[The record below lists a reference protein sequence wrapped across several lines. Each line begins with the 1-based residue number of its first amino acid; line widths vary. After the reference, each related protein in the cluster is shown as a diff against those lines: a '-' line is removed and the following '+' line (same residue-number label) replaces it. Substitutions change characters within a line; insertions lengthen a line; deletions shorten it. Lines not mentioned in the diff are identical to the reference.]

1 VSRKRWFWI
10 GGAAAAALLIAVAGV
25 DWLLESRWLRDQ
37 ARARIV
43 EAVESATGGRAEIG
57 DVHVQW
63 RRLRAEAGNF
73 TLHGTEPADKPP
85 LFRASRIA
93 VGVRILSVLQHDIHV
108 ESLEITDPRIYL
120 IVASDGRTNIPEPK
134 VKRGGA
140 NPVEAVVNLAI
151 GRFDIRN
158 GIFEV
163 ENRGKTPFDARG
175 RNLNARLS
183 YEGAGSRYRGDL
195 SMRPLELRWPGYAPV
210 PFSVDLGVSIERN
223 RIGIDSA
230 TLATGDSRLSLA
242 GAVENL
248 AAPTGKF
255 RYDARLA
262 VPDAVR
268 ILRLDGLERGTVEA
282 SGDAVW
288 EGGSRFS
295 AAGSVR
301 ARDVDYRDS
310 AVRLRDCR
318 LDGQLA
324 MTQEGIEVSAAR
336 VSGNY
341 LSPLDRLPVSGGISK
356 AAFGHG
362 ELNLRGVALDALGGG
377 FRGEATLR
385 DLDRFSVT
393 GRISEIDAR
402 RAVALYSR
410 EPIPWDALASGE
422 VKVEGSIRRRNEKQ
436 VSATLSIGPAGDG
449 PPVHGQ
455 ISAQYDAKTG
465 VVDLGRSSMIL
476 PSSRADFSGALDR
489 EMRVR
494 LETRD
499 LNDLLPAVGR
509 SAASVPVKLA
519 SGGKLLFTGTVTG
532 SLDHPRIAGRLAMDH
547 FSISGKDLDSLAGL
561 VAVSPD
567 NVRIDNGTASWKS
580 LRARFRGAV
589 SLAGWQAGDTS
600 RIFGDGSLRGAA
612 VGDVLTLANA
622 GDVPLS
628 GTLGGS
634 VQFAGTVGRPIASGD
649 FEIVRGVLRSEPFD
663 RFTGHLSYG
672 GDTVE
677 LASGQAQA
685 GAKQVQVAAAFHHAS
700 QRFDSGRLHFQLATN
715 RMPIEQIE
723 TLAKARPGIQ
733 GAVQVNASGD
743 LDVTPQQG
751 GANFRLATLE
761 ADATGSSLQYTG
773 QPLGNAHL
781 TAHTEGL
788 VLKASLDADLAE
800 SAVHGEGQWKLDGDY
815 PGSATVTIAN
825 FDFVQAQPW
834 LPRSA
839 AGRFAGSAD
848 GEIRINGP
856 VLKPEKIEA
865 ELRLPK
871 LNLTPPAKSGIPES
885 LALRN
890 SGPVVA
896 TLANSEVTIQS
907 AHLVG
912 RATDITVT
920 GKMRLNQKSPLDLRV
935 NGRVDLGVLHDFDRS
950 LDASGIVSTDT
961 AVRGELGNP
970 EINGRMEFHN
980 AAFSVVDFPNG
991 MSGANGVILFTG
1003 SRATIQRFS
1012 GETGGGRIDLTGF
1025 ASYNGGPLVFHLH
1038 ATAKEVRVRY
1048 PEGVSTVADANLSF
1062 TGTTDRSNL
1071 SGTFTILRTGFTF
1084 RSDFSSLIAKS
1095 AEPVQTPSARTGLLG
1110 GLNFDIQINTSPD
1123 IQFQSSLT
1131 QDLQVEANL
1140 RLRGTASNPALVGRI
1155 NITHGQVV
1163 FYGTRF
1169 NINQGS
1175 IAFYNPLKVEPI
1187 LDVDLETKARGI
1199 DITLTVSGPLNK
1211 LNLTPRSDPPLQFN
1225 EIVALLATGRTPTS
1239 DPTLLAQQATAPN
1252 AWQQAGASALLG
1264 QAIASPVT
1272 GRLQRF
1278 FGVSKLR
1285 IDPTLPGV
1293 ENNPQARLTLEQQV
1307 TPEIT
1312 FTYITNVTSSNPQV
1326 IRVEWALSKQ
1336 WSVVALR
1343 EENGIFGLDFFYRKR
1358 F

>member
-1 VSRKRWFWI
+1 M
-10 GGAAAAALLIAVAGV
+10 AG
-25 DWLLESRWLRDQ
+25 S
-37 ARARIV
+37 
-43 EAVESATGGRAEIG
+43 
-57 DVHVQW
+57 
-63 RRLRAEAGNF
+63 N
-73 TLHGTEPADKPP
+73 
-85 LFRASRIA
+85 
-93 VGVRILSVLQHDIHV
+93 LQ
-108 ESLEITDPRIYL
+108 
-120 IVASDGRTNIPEPK
+120 K
-134 VKRGGA
+134 
-140 NPVEAVVNLAI
+140 
-151 GRFDIRN
+151 

-163 ENRGKTPFDARG
+163 ENGGKTPFDARG
-175 RNLNARLS
+175 RDLNARLS
-183 YEGAGSRYRGDL
+183 YESAGARYRGDV
-195 SMRPLELRWPGYAPV
+195 SISPLELQWPGYAPV
-210 PFSVDLGVSIERN
+210 PLRVDLAVSLERN
-223 RIGIDSA
+223 RIGIESA
-230 TLATGDSRLSLA
+230 TLATGSSRLSLA

-248 AAPTGKF
+248 AAPTGKM
-255 RYDARLA
+255 RYDAHVA
-262 VPDAVR
+262 VADAARV
-268 ILRLDGLERGTVEA
+268 LRLSGLEGGIVEA
-282 SGDAVW
+282 SGEAVW
-288 EGGSRFS
+288 GGGSRLS
-295 AAGSVR
+295 ASGRVR

-310 AVRLRDCR
+310 GVRLNGCS
-318 LDGQLA
+318 LDGALA
-324 MTQEGIEVSAAR
+324 ATQEGVEISGAR
-336 VSGNY
+336 VAGSY
-341 LSPLDRLPVSGGISK
+341 LSSLSRLPVSGAVSK
-356 AAFGHG
+356 VTLRRG
-362 ELNLRGVALDALGGG
+362 ELDLRGIALDALGGG
-377 FRGEATLR
+377 FRGDATLH

-393 GRISEIDAR
+393 GSISGIDAR

-410 EPIPWDALASGE
+410 EAVPWDALASGE
-422 VKVEGSIRRRNEKQ
+422 VSVEGSLRRRNDRQ
-436 VSATLSIGPAGDG
+436 VSASLAIGPAGDG

-455 ISAQYDAKTG
+455 ISARYDARTG

-476 PSSRADFSGALDR
+476 PSSRADFSGALDH

-509 SAASVPVKLA
+509 SAASMPVKLA
-519 SGGKLLFTGTVTG
+519 PGGKLLFTGTVTG
-532 SLDHPRIAGRLAMDH
+532 SLDHPRIAGQLAMDH
-547 FSISGKDLDSLAGL
+547 FSVSGREIDSLAGG
-561 VAVSPD
+561 VAASPD
-567 NVRIDNGTASWKS
+567 NVRIDNGTALWKS

-589 SLAGWQAGDTS
+589 ALTDWKSSDASQ
-600 RIFGDGSLRGAA
+600 IFGDGSIRGAA
-612 VGDVLTLANA
+612 IADVLTLADA
-622 GDVPLS
+622 GEAPLT

-634 VQFAGTVGRPIASGD
+634 VQFTGTVGRPMASGD
-649 FEIVRGVLRSEPFD
+649 FEIVKGVLRSEPFD
-663 RFTGHLSYG
+663 RFTGHLSYS

-677 LASGQAQA
+677 LASGQVRA
-685 GAKQVQVAAAFHHAS
+685 GTKQVQVAASFHHAP
-700 QRFDSGRLHFQLATN
+700 QRFDSGRLHFQVATN
-715 RMPIEQIE
+715 PMPIEQIE

-733 GAVQVNASGD
+733 GVVQVKASGD
-743 LDVTPQQG
+743 LDVAPKAG
-751 GANFRLATLE
+751 GADFRLAALE
-761 ADATGSSLQYTG
+761 ADATGNGLQYTG
-773 QPLGNAHL
+773 QPVGNAHL
-781 TAHTEGL
+781 AAHSEGQ

-800 SAVHGEGQWKLDGDY
+800 SAVHGEGQWKLEGDY
-815 PGSATVTIAN
+815 PGSATITIAN
-825 FDFVQAQPW
+825 FNFVQAQPW

-839 AGRFAGSAD
+839 AGRFSGSAD
-848 GEIRINGP
+848 GEIRIDGP
-856 VLKPEKIEA
+856 VLKPELLKA

-871 LNLTPPAKSGIPES
+871 LNITPPAKSGIPES

-907 AHLVG
+907 ARLTG

-920 GKMRLNQKSPLDLRV
+920 GKVRLNQKNPLDLRV
-935 NGRVDLGVLHDFDRS
+935 DGRVDLSVLRDFDRN
-950 LDASGIVSTDT
+950 LDASGVVAAGATI
-961 AVRGELGNP
+961 RGEPVNP
-970 EINGRMEFHN
+970 QINGRMEFQN

-991 MSGANGVILFTG
+991 MSGASGVILFTG

-1012 GETGGGRIDLTGF
+1012 GDTGGGHIDLSGF
-1025 ASYNGGPLVFHLH
+1025 ASYNGGPLVFHLR
-1038 ATAKEVRVRY
+1038 AAAKEVRVRY

-1071 SGTFTILRTGFTF
+1071 SGTLTILRTGFTI

-1155 NITHGQVV
+1155 NVTHGQVV

-1307 TPEIT
+1307 TPDIT

-1343 EENGIFGLDFFYRKR
+1343 EENGVFGVDFFYRKR

>member
-1 VSRKRWFWI
+1 MSRRRWYWA
-10 GGAAAAALLIAVAGV
+10 GGAVAAALLIAIAGAA
-25 DWLLESRWLRDQ
+25 WFLQSGWLREIV
-37 ARARIV
+37 RVRIV
-43 EAVESATGGRAEIG
+43 SAVESATGGRVEIG
-57 DVHVQW
+57 QVQFQW
-63 RRLRAEAGNF
+63 KQLRAEVANF

-85 LFRASRIA
+85 LFRASRIS
-93 VGVRILSVLQHDIHV
+93 VGLKVLSALQRDIDI
-108 ESLEITDPRIYL
+108 ESLEIADPRIYL
-120 IVASDGRTNIPEPK
+120 IVGPGGRTNIPEPK

-140 NPVEAVVNLAI
+140 NPLEAVVNLAI

-163 ENRGKTPFDARG
+163 ENRGQTPFDASG

-183 YEGAGSRYRGDL
+183 YEAGGPRYRGNL
-195 SMRPLELRWPGYAPV
+195 SMQPLELRWPGYAPV
-210 PFSVDLGVSIERN
+210 PFGVDLAVSIERN
-223 RIGIDSA
+223 RIGVDSA
-230 TLATGDSRLSLA
+230 KLATGNSQLTLA

-248 AAPTGKF
+248 DAPTGRF
-255 RYDARLA
+255 RYQARVA

-282 SGDAVW
+282 SGEAVW

-295 AAGSVR
+295 ASGSVR

-310 AVRLRDCR
+310 GVRLRDCR
-318 LDGQLA
+318 LDGTLA
-324 MTQEGIEVSAAR
+324 ATSGGVEISGAR
-336 VSGNY
+336 VAGSY
-341 LSPLDRLPVSGGISK
+341 LSSLQRTDVSGGISK
-356 AAFGHG
+356 AALRRG
-362 ELNLRGVALDALGGG
+362 ELSLRGIALEALGGEFLG
-377 FRGEATLR
+377 DGTLR
-385 DLDRFSVT
+385 DLDRFSVA
-393 GRISEIDAR
+393 GRISGIDAR

-410 EPIPWDALASGE
+410 EAIPWDALASGE
-422 VKVEGSIRRRNEKQ
+422 VSVEGSLRRRNEKQ
-436 VSATLSIGPAGDG
+436 LSASLAIGPAGDG

-455 ISAQYDAKTG
+455 ISARYDARTG
-465 VVDLGRSSMIL
+465 VLDLGRSSMIL
-476 PSSRADFSGALDR
+476 PSSRADFSGALGH

-509 SAASVPVKLA
+509 SAGSVPVQLLP
-519 SGGKLLFTGTVTG
+519 GGKLEFAGLAAG
-532 SLDHPRIAGRLAMDH
+532 SLDHPRISGRLALEH
-547 FSISGKDLDSLAGL
+547 FSVSGKEVDSLAGTL
-561 VAVSPD
+561 TASPD
-567 NVRIDNGTASWKS
+567 NVRIDDGTAAWKS

-589 SLAGWQAGDTS
+589 ALAEWQAGDTS
-600 RIFGDGSLRGAA
+600 QVFGDASLRGAA
-612 VGDVLTLANA
+612 VADVLTLAAA
-622 GDVPLS
+622 GEFPLS

-634 VQFAGTVGRPIASGD
+634 AQFSGTVGRPMASGD
-649 FEIVRGVLRSEPFD
+649 FEIVKGALRDEPFD
-663 RFTGHLSYG
+663 RFTGRLSYS
-672 GDTVE
+672 GDTLE
-677 LASGQAQA
+677 LASGQVRA
-685 GAKQVQVAAAFHHAS
+685 GAKQVQVAAAFHHPP
-700 QRFDSGRLHFQLATN
+700 QTFDSGRLHFQVATN
-715 RMPIEQIE
+715 PMPIDQIA

-743 LDVTPQQG
+743 LDVTRRSG
-751 GANFRLATLE
+751 GTDFRLSALG
-761 ADATGSSLQYTG
+761 AVVTGSGLQYTG
-773 QPLGNAHL
+773 QPVGNARL
-781 TAHTEGL
+781 AAHSEGQ
-788 VLKASLDADLAE
+788 VLKASLYADLAE
-800 SAVHGEGQWKLDGDY
+800 SAVHGEGQWKLEGDY
-815 PGSATVTIAN
+815 PGTATVTIAN
-825 FDFVQAQPW
+825 FDFVQLRPW
-834 LPRSA
+834 LPASA
-839 AGRFAGSAD
+839 ADRFSGSAD
-848 GEIRINGP
+848 GEIRIKGP
-856 VLKPEKIEA
+856 VLKPEQLEA
-865 ELRLPK
+865 EVRLPK
-871 LNLTPPAKSGIPES
+871 LNIAPPAKSGIPES
-885 LALRN
+885 LALHN
-890 SGPVVA
+890 SGPVIA
-896 TLANSEVTIQS
+896 TLANSELTIQS
-907 AHLVG
+907 ARLAG
-912 RATDITVT
+912 RSTDITVT
-920 GKMRLNQKSPLDLRV
+920 GKVKLSQKNPLDLRV
-935 NGRVDLGVLHDFDRS
+935 NGQVDLQVLRDFDRS
-950 LDASGIVSTDT
+950 LAASGIVSTDAT
-961 AVRGELGNP
+961 VRGELSNP
-970 EINGRMEFHN
+970 QINGRMEFQD
-980 AAFSVVDFPNG
+980 AAFSVVDLPNG
-991 MSGANGVILFTG
+991 ISGANGLILFTG
-1003 SRATIQRFS
+1003 NRATIQKFS

-1025 ASYNGGPLVFHLH
+1025 ASYSGGPLVFHLR
-1038 ATAKEVRVRY
+1038 AVAKEVRVRY

-1071 SGTFTILRTGFTF
+1071 SGTFTILRTGFTI
-1084 RSDFSSLIAKS
+1084 RSDFTSLIAKS
-1095 AEPVQTPSARTGLLG
+1095 SEPVQTPSARTGLLG

-1140 RLRGTASNPALVGRI
+1140 RLRGTASNPALLGRI

-1169 NINQGS
+1169 NVNQGS

-1199 DITLTVSGPLNK
+1199 DITLTVSGHLNK

-1307 TPEIT
+1307 TPDIT
-1312 FTYITNVTSSNPQV
+1312 FTYITNLTSSNQQV

-1343 EENGIFGLDFFYRKR
+1343 EENGVFGLDFFYRKQ